1 MVTSR
6 AAVFMQVGDPLVVEE
21 LRYPD
26 PAPSEVLVKNYASGI
41 CHSQLHQM
49 FGSLTA
55 PGPALL
61 GHESTGIVEAVG
73 SDVTHVKE
81 GDKVFVTW
89 VPRDAAPGD
98 PMPGRISP
106 VGFRDTEIA
115 GGPAS
120 IYTWSE
126 HTLAPEQF
134 VVKADEDIDNSVTSI
149 IGCAVMTG
157 AGAVLN
163 TANVQKG
170 ESVAIFGIGGVG
182 MSAVAAAAVRE
193 ADPLIAIDLDDEKL
207 EFAKKFGATHT
218 INASTE
224 DPIAAIAALT
234 GPPGAVGIFGGPVS
248 GLEYAFDCIG
258 VNQTIA
264 QIVQAVRPAEW
275 GGVSEGGTAVLV
287 GVPAGDAPINAL
299 DMLLG
304 AKTLTAS
311 IGGSSR
317 PHDDFPEF
325 VRWYKEG
332 MLDLD
337 ALVTKR
343 WTLDQINEGVED
355 LRAGNVFGRSIIEF

>member
-6 AAVFMQVGDPLVVEE
+6 AAVFLQPGDPLVVEE

-49 FGSLTA
+49 FGTLA
-55 PGPALL
+55 GPGPVLL
-61 GHESTGIVEAVG
+61 GHESTGVVEAVG
-73 SDVTHVKE
+73 SDVSHVKP

-89 VPRDAAPGD
+89 VPRDAKPGD
-98 PMPGRISP
+98 GMPDPVSP
-106 VGFRDTEIA
+106 IGFRDTEIA
-115 GGPAS
+115 NNPGG

-126 HTLAPEQF
+126 HTLAPQEF

-163 TANVQKG
+163 TADVQKG

-193 ADPLIAIDLDDEKL
+193 ADPIIAVDLDDEKL
-207 EFAKKFGATHT
+207 EFAKKFGATVT
-218 INASTE
+218 INASQV
-224 DPIAAIAALT
+224 DPIEKIVELT
-234 GPPGAVGIFGGPVS
+234 GTGAVGFLGTPVS
-248 GLEYAFDCIG
+248 GLDYAFDCIG
-258 VNQTIA
+258 VHKTIE
-264 QIVQAVRPAEW
+264 QICLAVRPAEW

-287 GVPAGDAPINAL
+287 GVPEGEATINAL

-304 AKTLTAS
+304 AKALKAS

-317 PHDDFPEF
+317 PAKDFPEF

-343 WTLDQINEGVED
+343 WKLDQINDAVEE
-355 LRAGNVFGRSIIEF
+355 LRQGKVFGRSILEF